1 MTKDQLYNELNYVN
15 ATRECRAKYAN
26 IVLADSELVN
36 PLIEILFMVN
46 DKISTR
52 AAWILEF
59 ACKENINL
67 ILPHLNYFVANL
79 SKLQLD
85 SAIRPC
91 AKIIE
96 IIIELNY
103 KKHDPRI
110 LKYLNTEH
118 KEQIIAVSF
127 DWMINDEKV
136 AVKAYSMATLYYLG
150 TEFDWIHEE
159 LKLILQRDY
168 SHQSSGFKARAK
180 YVLKMLGVIVPK
192 CHSKNN

>member
-1 MTKDQLYNELNYVN
+1 LTKDQLYNELNYVN
-15 ATRECRAKYAN
+15 ATRESRAKYAN

-67 ILPHLNYFVANL
+67 ILPHLDYFIANL
-79 SKLQLD
+79 LKLKLD

-96 IIIELNY
+96 IIIELYY

-110 LKYLNTEH
+110 LECLNKEH

-127 DWMINDEKV
+127 DWMINDKKV
-136 AVKAYSMATLYYLG
+136 AVKAYSMATLYFLG
-150 TEFDWIHEE
+150 TEFDWIHKE

-168 SHQSSGFKARAK
+168 SHQSAGFKARAK
-180 YVLKMLGVIVPK
+180 YVLKKLGIIVPK
-192 CHSKNN
+192 CRSKNN